1 MCRYE
6 IEIQGVH
13 VKVSIVD
20 RAALVDAHIA
30 ELRSSFERLPCV
42 APLVAFDIKCIPRY
56 NGAALLIL
64 CAGSHCLIV
73 QLYYIDSFPGSLK
86 RFLNDQNV
94 CFVGVGVQEKLS
106 KLRHWPQMCGC
117 KTGVELGHLAARVL
131 KKPNLDDDGCDL
143 VELASEVGLFY
154 GEPKS
159 VNNAFSDWTARVF
172 SHEQVKHA
180 IYDAYASYM
189 VANSLLSLL

>member
-6 IEIQGVH
+6 IEIHGVD

-30 ELRSSFERLPCV
+30 ELKSAFDDQKLPFA
-42 APLVAFDIKCIPRY
+42 APLVAFDVKCIPSY

-64 CAGSHCLIV
+64 CVGNRCLIV
-73 QLYYIDSFPGSLK
+73 QLYCIDSFPESIK
-86 RFLNDQNV
+86 KFLNDKSV
-94 CFVGVGVQEKLS
+94 CFVGVGVKEKVE

-117 KTGVELGHLAARVL
+117 KTGVEVGHLAARVL
-131 KKPNLDDDGCDL
+131 KKPNLDGCDL
-143 VELASEVGLFY
+143 DELGNEVGLFY

-159 VNNAFSDWTARVF
+159 VAFSDWTARVF

-180 IYDAYASYM
+180 IYDAYASYRI
-189 VANSLLSLL
+189 AESLLGLL